1 MATSLFDDPEL
12 SESESVRDEREGSQG
27 RERSAHEGSPRR
39 AVVEPARS
47 GAELGRLEG
56 GGGGGVINGGTIEDE
71 DDEEAVAVIGGEG
84 GDDDGKTNPTPQQV
98 QCGQESA
105 PAPTKPLG
113 KGKWSKH
120 CSARLIHA
128 VHDRQ
133 SALATIA
140 TGKSR
145 SQIDAGENPWD
156 TVAELWNNPEYKP
169 ETDRQIRDE
178 IGGRNS
184 PNPAMGLCGARSG
197 PELKKKFAEM
207 KGNMAR

>member
-1 MATSLFDDPEL
+1 MSTGLFDEL
-12 SESESVRDEREGSQG
+12 EVSESESVGDEREG
-27 RERSAHEGSPRR
+27 RERAAQGSPRR
-39 AVVEPARS
+39 AVVEPARG
-47 GAELGRLEG
+47 GAEPERLEG
-56 GGGGGVINGGTIEDE
+56 GGGGNVINGGTIEDE
-71 DDEEAVAVIGGEG
+71 EAAVIGGEG
-84 GDDDGKTNPTPQQV
+84 GLDDNGGDDGGKTNPTPQV
-98 QCGQESA
+98 QCGQEPA
-105 PAPTKPLG
+105 PAPEPQVG

-169 ETDRQIRDE
+169 ETDTRIRDE
-178 IGGRNS
+178 IGGGRHS
-184 PNPAMGLCGARSG
+184 PNPALGRCGRRSG

-207 KGNMAR
+207 KASMTK